1 MVYRQRLK
9 DSQQYNGG
17 FTMLEITKGF
27 VGKVAAHCE
36 SYVDSCA
43 HFTLMWP
50 HDKLSRT
57 LNIPL
62 EVLQD
67 SNGAVID
74 RYVNMS
80 TFTNS
85 VVILDIQEDYVR
97 MLKLEEEDSIEE
109 KKVIAL
115 MLFGS
120 VLCEDGCVYILQSSK
135 EYSSVFNSLPN
146 SKLSFIRTL
155 EKLGDNNIILVKV
168 FGDNIISY
176 RTVVGDSTSPVLDG
190 VINNYRN
197 QRVLGNLL

>member
-1 MVYRQRLK
+1 
-9 DSQQYNGG
+9 
-17 FTMLEITKGF
+17 MLEITKGF

-67 SNGAVID
+67 SNGTVID
-74 RYVNMS
+74 SYVNMS

-85 VVILDIQEDYVR
+85 VVILDIQEDKVII
-97 MLKLEEEDSIEE
+97 LKLDEEDSVEE
-109 KKVIAL
+109 KKAIAL

-120 VLCEDGCVYILQSSK
+120 VLCEDGSVYRLQSSK

-146 SKLSFIRTL
+146 SKLRFIRNL
-155 EKLGDNNIILVKV
+155 EKLDTDKAVMVKV
-168 FGDNIISY
+168 FDSNIVDFK
-176 RTVVGDSTSPVLDG
+176 TVNGDSTSPVLG
-190 VINNYRN
+190 EVINNYRTE
-197 QRVLGNLL
+197 LLTHSK